1 MEEFKDL
8 EEKEV
13 VAIPKKTTDE
23 VKVNF
28 KMKKIYLIIGGI
40 IVLLAIL
47 TLIGWKMN
55 AYGKAYSWYYKS
67 NVNITVTEKGAT
79 TPVAANIEF
88 AGKDKYTPTQSGVLD
103 ANGKIQLTGLVKGS
117 YKVTLSLLGYYD
129 LTQDVVITK
138 GSSDLSFELLKVPP
152 KQAKIS
158 GIVANYVNEINVD
171 DAKITVGDKTTQSR
185 TDGKFYL
192 EGMNLEEY
200 TIKVEKAGFITYS
213 SKITIADVEQ
223 DLGKINLTPDGK
235 VVFSSNRDKGK
246 SGIFTAN
253 YDGSDQKALVERV
266 GEHEDLNP
274 LVSPDNKKV
283 AFISDREGK
292 KDENNNDIKNLY
304 VVNLDGSNLVK
315 AGDLNSNY
323 GYQWIKNSTKIM
335 WSAYSKNISSYY
347 IYDVAS
353 KTNSIIG
360 SADKSISGTTI
371 NNTEDKIVYSVYN
384 SATYRSD
391 YFWVALTSTTTPT
404 QILADQSNISIIKF
418 DGDVITY
425 SQYSQEEKA
434 TKYHTLDVATGV
446 VKDIK
451 YEYPKGD
458 SFVKSPDGKT
468 KAFISNRD
476 GKSNV
481 FISDLTGAKE
491 TKLTSVDS
499 AQWPLSWSL
508 DSKMI
513 LFNVNKTGES
523 AMYIVGVD
531 GGTAKKVVDVYSA
544 GYGYGMY

>member
-1 MEEFKDL
+1 M
-8 EEKEV
+8 
-13 VAIPKKTTDE
+13 
-23 VKVNF
+23 
-28 KMKKIYLIIGGI
+28 
-40 IVLLAIL
+40 
-47 TLIGWKMN
+47 
-55 AYGKAYSWYYKS
+55 
-67 NVNITVTEKGAT
+67 
-79 TPVAANIEF
+79 
-88 AGKDKYTPTQSGVLD
+88 
-103 ANGKIQLTGLVKGS
+103 
-117 YKVTLSLLGYYD
+117 
-129 LTQDVVITK
+129 
-138 GSSDLSFELLKVPP
+138 
-152 KQAKIS
+152 
-158 GIVANYVNEINVD
+158 
-171 DAKITVGDKTTQSR
+171 
-185 TDGKFYL
+185 
-192 EGMNLEEY
+192 
-200 TIKVEKAGFITYS
+200 
-213 SKITIADVEQ
+213 
-223 DLGKINLTPDGK
+223 
-235 VVFSSNRDKGK
+235 
-246 SGIFTAN
+246 
-253 YDGSDQKALVERV
+253 
-266 GEHEDLNP
+266 
-274 LVSPDNKKV
+274 
-283 AFISDREGK
+283 
-292 KDENNNDIKNLY
+292 
-304 VVNLDGSNLVK
+304 VK